1 MKRYKIT
8 VKLINVRHEEW
19 TPYMHNIME
28 EFKIT
33 FSMHK
38 DTYVCMGDDDVMR
51 QIDIV
56 ADIFESKGQTVLINC
71 GGI

>member
-1 MKRYKIT
+1 MKKYKIT
-8 VKLINVRHEEW
+8 VKLINVEHEEW
-19 TPYMHNIME
+19 IPYMHNIME

-38 DTYVCMGDDDVMR
+38 DTYVCMGDDDVMK

>member
-1 MKRYKIT
+1 MKKYKIT
-8 VKLINVRHEEW
+8 VKLINVGHEEW
-19 TPYMHNIME
+19 IPYMHNIME

-38 DTYVCMGDDDVMR
+38 DTYVCMGDDDVMK